1 MNQNQFKFGG
11 IVIVLLFILNS
22 CSDSS
27 EETNPCKNGPEL
39 SVDNIIASIEGETT
53 GEITVSAQGGTSPY
67 MYSIDGTNFQGSV
80 TVTGLGADDYTITV
94 KDANNCTDTQMAT
107 VIGINEVFYANE
119 IRPII
124 DGNCQISGCHGS
136 NSSIP
141 TFATYN
147 DVKAKADII
156 KERTGNKS
164 MPKGGS
170 ISDAEIKLIADW
182 VDIGSP
188 NN

>member
-1 MNQNQFKFGG
+1 MNQNQFKLGG
-11 IVIVLLFILNS
+11 IVIILLFILNA

-39 SVDNIIASIEGETT
+39 SVDIITASIEGQST
-53 GEITVSAQGGTSPY
+53 GEITVSAQGVTSPI
-67 MYSIDGTNFQGSV
+67 MYSIDGTNFQSSS
-80 TVTGLGADDYTITV
+80 TFAGLSADDYTITM
-94 KDANNCTDTQMAT
+94 KDANNCTDTEMAT
-107 VIGINEVFYANE
+107 VIEIKEVFYANE

-141 TFATYN
+141 TWATYA
-147 DVKAKADII
+147 DVKAKADRI

-164 MPKGGS
+164 MPQSGS
-170 ISDAEIKLIADW
+170 ISDEEIKIIADW
-182 VDIGSP
+182 VDIGAP